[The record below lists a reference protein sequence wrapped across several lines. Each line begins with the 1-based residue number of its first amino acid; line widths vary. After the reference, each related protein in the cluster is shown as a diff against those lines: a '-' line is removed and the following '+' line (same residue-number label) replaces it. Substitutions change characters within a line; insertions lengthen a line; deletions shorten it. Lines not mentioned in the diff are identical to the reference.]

1 MGPCVARESGG
12 LSARPHDARPSATIL
27 NLHPPVTSGKNSMQL
42 ETEPTVRKQ
51 HQTPR
56 PSSRQGLLF
65 VLSAPSGTGKDSV
78 INALKQQGMNFYVV
92 PSVTARAPR
101 PGESE
106 GNPYHF
112 ISQEEFDR
120 MVAND
125 ELLEYAKVHG
135 NWYGHPRQPLRDH
148 LRAGRDVL
156 LKIDVQ
162 GAATVRRKVPQA
174 IFIFLVPSSM
184 EELAQR
190 LTSRQTETESEL
202 TRRLA
207 DAREELAQ
215 QHWYDYVVV
224 NRQNHLQEAVDQLR
238 AIILAE
244 HSRTH
249 PRRIDI

>member
-1 MGPCVARESGG
+1 M
-12 LSARPHDARPSATIL
+12 H
-27 NLHPPVTSGKNSMQL
+27 L

-51 HQTPR
+51 RHTPR

-78 INALKQQGMNFYVV
+78 INALKKQGMDFYVV
-92 PSVTARAPR
+92 PSVTSRAPR

-135 NWYGHPRQPLRDH
+135 NWYGQPRQPIRDN
-148 LRAGRDVL
+148 LGAGRDVL

-174 IFIFLVPSSM
+174 IFIFLVPDSL
-184 EELAQR
+184 EELTLR
-190 LTSRQTETESEL
+190 LSKRNTETEREL
-202 TRRLA
+202 QRRLA
-207 DAREELAQ
+207 DARTELTEQ
-215 QHWYDYVVV
+215 YLYDYVVL
-224 NRQNHLQEAVDQLR
+224 NRKDHLQEAVDNVR
-238 AIILAE
+238 AIMMAE
-244 HSRTH
+244 HCRTQ
-249 PRRIDI
+249 PRQVDI